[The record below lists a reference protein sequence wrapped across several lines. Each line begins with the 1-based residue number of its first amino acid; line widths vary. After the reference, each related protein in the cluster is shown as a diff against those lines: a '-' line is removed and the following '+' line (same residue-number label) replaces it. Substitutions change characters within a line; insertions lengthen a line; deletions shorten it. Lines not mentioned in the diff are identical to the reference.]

1 MEAIEHYDKALLL
14 NNQYLEA
21 WLNKAVL
28 LEDLRDYESAKAC
41 YLEAIKINIPHR
53 DVWLN
58 YSKLLADTNQ
68 NDDALEAIEKA
79 IALDKGYVQA
89 HNNKIFILNKLF
101 RPHDALLAAEEA
113 LAINSSFAEVW
124 VNRGIALRLLK
135 RYDEAI
141 ASYQKALGIKPD
153 YAEAWSNQGTVFSDL
168 KRYDEAIASYQKAL
182 SIKPDYAEA
191 WSNQGTVFSD
201 LKRYDE
207 AIASYQKA
215 LSIKP
220 DYDFLEGMLLHL
232 NISICDW
239 TNYQDEVSRLLEKI
253 KLEKRV
259 ISPFTLLATTDD
271 ESAHLDAAKI
281 WTNKKI
287 EFISVS
293 PPKEKVT
300 HKKIRIGYFSA
311 DFRNHPVAHL
321 AAGLFKEH
329 DRNRFEIYAFAFGP
343 SDDDQMRLR
352 LKSTFDKFIELSC
365 ASTQQIVDLARNL
378 EIDIAVDLTGHTEH
392 SRVEIFAKGIAPI
405 QINFLGYPGTMGASC
420 YDYIIADSI
429 LIPESQQKYYS
440 EKVIYMRNT
449 YQPNDRAR
457 LISKRN
463 FSRAELGLPD
473 KGFVFGCFN
482 NNFKITPTMFAIW
495 MRLLSRVEGSVLWL
509 FEDNPM
515 AASNLRKHAAENNIS
530 PERLVFARRM
540 ELSEHLARL
549 RFMDLFLDT
558 LPYNAHTTASDALWC
573 GVPVLT
579 CLGNSFAGRVA
590 ASLITSIG
598 APELI
603 TYSLEEY
610 ESRAYELATDA
621 NLLGSVV
628 SKISQNRLKCPL
640 FDTKAYALELESLY
654 ESIHRNYSM

>member
-1 MEAIEHYDKALLL
+1 M
-14 NNQYLEA
+14 
-21 WLNKAVL
+21 
-28 LEDLRDYESAKAC
+28 
-41 YLEAIKINIPHR
+41 
-53 DVWLN
+53 
-58 YSKLLADTNQ
+58 
-68 NDDALEAIEKA
+68 
-79 IALDKGYVQA
+79 
-89 HNNKIFILNKLF
+89 
-101 RPHDALLAAEEA
+101 
-113 LAINSSFAEVW
+113 
-124 VNRGIALRLLK
+124 
-135 RYDEAI
+135 
-141 ASYQKALGIKPD
+141 
-153 YAEAWSNQGTVFSDL
+153 
-168 KRYDEAIASYQKAL
+168 
-182 SIKPDYAEA
+182 
-191 WSNQGTVFSD
+191 
-201 LKRYDE
+201 
-207 AIASYQKA
+207 
-215 LSIKP
+215 
-220 DYDFLEGMLLHL
+220 
-232 NISICDW
+232 
-239 TNYQDEVSRLLEKI
+239 EKI